1 MCWLYLGTFGS
12 FIGFSAGFA
21 LLTKKLFPAID
32 PTQYAF
38 LGPLVGAIA
47 RPIGGWIADKLG
59 GARVTFW
66 TFIGMVLAVFGVLA
80 SMPTATSAGSFI
92 MFMVMFMLLF
102 TLTGVG
108 NASTFRM
115 IPIIYLTEHQRA
127 TVGRDEAQ
135 INVDAAKEAAAALGF
150 AGALGAYGGFFIP
163 KSFGTSLAM
172 TGSPSAALY
181 GFIIFYVSCILMT
194 WWYYSRKNA
203 PMPC

>member
-1 MCWLYLGTFGS
+1 
-12 FIGFSAGFA
+12 
-21 LLTKKLFPAID
+21 
-32 PTQYAF
+32 
-38 LGPLVGAIA
+38 
-47 RPIGGWIADKLG
+47 
-59 GARVTFW
+59 
-66 TFIGMVLAVFGVLA
+66 MVLAVFGVLA
-80 SMPTATSAGSFI
+80 SMPTAASAGSFI

-127 TVGRDEAQ
+127 ATGRDEAQ
-135 INVDAAKEAAAALGF
+135 VNVDAAKEAAAALGF

-172 TGSPSAALY
+172 TGSPNAALY
-181 GFIIFYVSCILMT
+181 GFIIFYVSCIIMT